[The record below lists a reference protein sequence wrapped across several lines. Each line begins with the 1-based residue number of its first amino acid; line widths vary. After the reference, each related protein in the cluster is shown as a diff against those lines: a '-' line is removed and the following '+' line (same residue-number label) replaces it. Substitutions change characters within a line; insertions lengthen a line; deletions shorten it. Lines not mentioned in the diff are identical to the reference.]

1 MLLPVHSSWS
11 SKSSRRCWKKTWSS
25 WITASWMPCCS
36 AGVAPR
42 HEPSIMFDSACHDE
56 EDLEWSV
63 FTFWT
68 CFSFSHA
75 PPGTAHLHQG
85 SAGTCV
91 LPRWAWAAQWVP
103 VTRDIVVII
112 ALFDSS
118 GPRNSWEG
126 KINSDICTYCQAR
139 EPLLT
144 NWSYLSVRRRANAS
158 AATHNKKQTPAVH
171 SAGFGNAGCSP
182 MWFEILSEI
191 WI

>member
-1 MLLPVHSSWS
+1 MKRIYFLDMFFFFTCSARDSTFASRFSRYLCAATMSVGSTM
-11 SKSSRRCWKKTWSS
+11 SSR
-25 WITASWMPCCS
+25 
-36 AGVAPR
+36 
-42 HEPSIMFDSACHDE
+42 
-56 EDLEWSV
+56 
-63 FTFWT
+63 
-68 CFSFSHA
+68 
-75 PPGTAHLHQG
+75 
-85 SAGTCV
+85 
-91 LPRWAWAAQWVP
+91 
-103 VTRDIVVII
+103 TRDIVVII

-182 MWFEILSEI
+182 MWFEILSEN
-191 WI
+191 